1 MTDEDGSLRREYQ
14 ELPKTP
20 HGERSERRHPNI
32 QPEWIMRIIRNP
44 YDQWDEVH
52 PRTGEPV
59 TILVGRVPQFSQ
71 WIKVVFE
78 GGSVES
84 GSFVTAYADRQ
95 LVKRYGG
102 RPWTSRS

>member
-1 MTDEDGSLRREYQ
+1 MTDEDRSLRREYQ

-20 HGERSERRHPNI
+20 HGEQSERRHPDI

-52 PRTGEPV
+52 PRTGEPA
-59 TILVGRVPQFSQ
+59 TILVGRIPQFSQ

-78 GGSVES
+78 GSSVES

-102 RPWTSRS
+102 RPWTSQS